1 VIVIFRI
8 IATPEM
14 WVEVVNLMNALAK
27 GFVCGEL
34 VKIVQIVKV
43 KGGVGEGKCMYNE
56 KSSLITSI
64 IYPTHLI
71 PIY

>member
-1 VIVIFRI
+1 
-8 IATPEM
+8 M
-14 WVEVVNLMNALAK
+14 KALAK